1 MLAVIITTVIDNDGD
16 DDKDNS
22 DGEDDDNNNNTQ
34 ETRLFC
40 IACFHHFP
48 SHNSN
53 EKKYIITLF
62 IEATTIVKLKY
73 VTRI

>member
-1 MLAVIITTVIDNDGD
+1 MLCEKMLAIIIATMIDNDGD

-22 DGEDDDNNNNTQ
+22 DGEGDYKNNNTQ

-40 IACFHHFP
+40 IACFHPYFP

-53 EKKYIITLF
+53 EKNI
-62 IEATTIVKLKY
+62 
-73 VTRI
+73 